1 MYSKTPYMGRQLGI
15 QIKQAKKKLACT
27 KCILAYLKISNL
39 NFKLLNSLITN
50 HRIPAAYTQCPVHHL
65 LSR

>member
-1 MYSKTPYMGRQLGI
+1 MYGKTPYMGRQLGI

-39 NFKLLNSLITN
+39 NFKSL
-50 HRIPAAYTQCPVHHL
+50 YS
-65 LSR
+65 LSL

>member
-1 MYSKTPYMGRQLGI
+1 MRLKTRRMGRQPEI
-15 QIKQAKKKLACT
+15 QIKKASMHERT
-27 KCILAYLKISNL
+27 LAYLKISNL

-65 LSR
+65 LLR